1 MLLEHLAITEWC
13 TNFIWTLYVKK
24 QEDCLDLASI
34 VKDLLNLEGSLSLC
48 DLLVHQEYEKDAFTG
63 FPKVFSSFCYN
74 RKVPCLCRQGSISC
88 VSLSILSAIS
98 GDLVNTI
105 VYVAVT
111 IQKKTSFA
119 MQISMTLNVLEMLQ
133 YLVVSISKLPP
144 D

>member
-63 FPKVFSSFCYN
+63 FPKVFNSFCYN
-74 RKVPCLCRQGSISC
+74 RKVPCLCRQGSICC

-111 IQKKTSFA
+111 IQKK
-119 MQISMTLNVLEMLQ
+119 LH
-133 YLVVSISKLPP
+133 LPCRFP
-144 D
+144 